1 MRGRL
6 HTLVEHPGMQAFI
19 EEIRELKTLL
29 LLLVRGETANAM
41 ATQQPAR

>member
-1 MRGRL
+1 MRGAL
-6 HTLVEHPGMQAFI
+6 HTLVEHPAMQAFI
-19 EEIRELKTLL
+19 EEIRELKTL

>member
-1 MRGRL
+1 MPGRL

-29 LLLVRGETANAM
+29 LVRGETSNAM